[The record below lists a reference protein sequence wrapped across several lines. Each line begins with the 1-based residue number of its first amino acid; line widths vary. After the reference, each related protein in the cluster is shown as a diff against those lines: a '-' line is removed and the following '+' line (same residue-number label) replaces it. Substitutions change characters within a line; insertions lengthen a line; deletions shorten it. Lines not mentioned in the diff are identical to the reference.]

1 MIQVSGGRLNQE
13 YFAEQY
19 FSINFHFLN
28 NDKSYKRDFFTIYT
42 IDDGLS
48 FHDIK
53 SILSSDI
60 FYLVLYTIFGQSDLV
75 DKASW
80 SNQRTRINR
89 DQSHLKE
96 HIKMHRI
103 ASSEFCGIEFWYR
116 KFSNNMPL
124 FLSKTSNNYIRYF

>member
-1 MIQVSGGRLNQE
+1 MSPSGDIDDTSIGGSGIFGVFEIQH
-13 YFAEQY
+13 
-19 FSINFHFLN
+19 FSVDFHFLN
-28 NDKSYKRDFFTIYT
+28 NDKSYKRDFFTTDT

-60 FYLVLYTIFGQSDLV
+60 FCLVLYTIFGQSDLV

-89 DQSHLKE
+89 D
-96 HIKMHRI
+96 
-103 ASSEFCGIEFWYR
+103 
-116 KFSNNMPL
+116 
-124 FLSKTSNNYIRYF
+124 

>member
-1 MIQVSGGRLNQE
+1 MIQVSRGRLNLE
-13 YFAEQY
+13 YFAEQC
-19 FSINFHFLN
+19 FSVNFHFLN
-28 NDKSYKRDFFTIYT
+28 NDKSSKRDFFTIDT

-60 FYLVLYTIFGQSDLV
+60 FCLVLYTIFGESDLG

-89 DQSHLKE
+89 D
-96 HIKMHRI
+96 
-103 ASSEFCGIEFWYR
+103 
-116 KFSNNMPL
+116 
-124 FLSKTSNNYIRYF
+124 